1 MAGVCRQGY
10 FVSCEGASE
19 EITRP
24 HRGREM
30 SRISAIDAG
39 FEPSEYGKSVGDV
52 LCSGPS
58 HVDDIT
64 WIPARSTR
72 MAFSSAAWRI
82 THALIVVNQD
92 SYTVIW
98 SLHGFNGCNGSSDR
112 ASNFRNHDATPSDFA
127 LARASA

>member
-1 MAGVCRQGY
+1 M
-10 FVSCEGASE
+10 SCEGVSE

-64 WIPARSTR
+64 WILARSTR
-72 MAFSSAAWRI
+72 MAFSRAAWRI

-92 SYTVIW
+92 SCTVIW
-98 SLHGFNGCNGSSDR
+98 SLHGFNGCNGCNGSSDR